1 MMTISL
7 DKLKKLA
14 KKPVPESSREEHAG
28 THFFWQFND
37 FFIDRFDE
45 TGSIEE
51 AYVLARNNF
60 LRQHCPPVEYISEG
74 SARAAYA
81 LDGGLCLKVAM
92 SEKGIGQN
100 RAEVENLSRASGFDI
115 FPRLYDTGDEDM
127 AILVECVSPCSK
139 SYGASSKE
147 FYHCLG
153 CSPFTGWYS
162 PTELISS

>member
-1 MMTISL
+1 MRMLTISL

-14 KKPVPESSREEHAG
+14 KKPVPESSQEEQAG

-37 FFIDRFDE
+37 FFIDCFDE

-51 AYVLARNNF
+51 AYSLAKNKF

-92 SEKGIGQN
+92 SKRGVG
-100 RAEVENLSRASGFDI
+100 
-115 FPRLYDTGDEDM
+115 
-127 AILVECVSPCSK
+127 
-139 SYGASSKE
+139 
-147 FYHCLG
+147 
-153 CSPFTGWYS
+153 
-162 PTELISS
+162 